1 MVLNRS
7 HGAYAQIAQIGR
19 RFAHL
24 QLYRR
29 RGSAWPA
36 PPPCPA
42 GAECLD
48 RSRHRPGALQQQ
60 HAVAWCDV
68 ANHTINTAPHQPLQ
82 MSRGTPKTNQ
92 PSRLHAFFA
101 CGGYFSLAPFPSSM
115 HLAVRVQS
123 YECSRRPCART
134 LDCSNGE
141 TGGEEW
147 VFRETFL
154 QPTESAIHVKI
165 HLVATRIIQYRSG
178 QCSAVQCSAVQYEH
192 GERVASTLT

>member
-1 MVLNRS
+1 ML
-7 HGAYAQIAQIGR
+7 GQR
-19 RFAHL
+19 RHPA
-24 QLYRR
+24 RR
-29 RGSAWPA
+29 ERSAWTGA
-36 PPPCPA
+36 AIALEPCSSSTRRCGVTSPTTP
-42 GAECLD
+42 
-48 RSRHRPGALQQQ
+48 STRHRTSP
-60 HAVAWCDV
+60 CRC
-68 ANHTINTAPHQPLQ
+68 T
-82 MSRGTPKTNQ
+82 GTPKTNQ

-115 HLAVRVQS
+115 NLAVRVQS

-178 QCSAVQCSAVQYEH
+178 QCSAVQCSPIQYEH